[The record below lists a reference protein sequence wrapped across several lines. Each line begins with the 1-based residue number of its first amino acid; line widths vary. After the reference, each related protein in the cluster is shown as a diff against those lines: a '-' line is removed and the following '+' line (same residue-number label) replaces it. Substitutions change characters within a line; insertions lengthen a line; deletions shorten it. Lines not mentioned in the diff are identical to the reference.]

1 MLIDTGA
8 TDLVITNSLAS
19 TLVAAGDAEWLP
31 NDEAKLADGTK
42 IEERNVKIHRV
53 SIGDHTLIDVEAG
66 VNPSDTGDMLLGF
79 PVLNLFGKFT
89 IDTNASQ
96 LTFGS
101 VASR

>member
-1 MLIDTGA
+1 MAPRSRSVTSRF
-8 TDLVITNSLAS
+8 T
-19 TLVAAGDAEWLP
+19 EF
-31 NDEAKLADGTK
+31 
-42 IEERNVKIHRV
+42 